1 MLQPIRTKYRKAHR
15 GRGQFKGKATRGA
28 NIAFGSYALKSQEA
42 GEITSRQLEAARRA
56 ITHEVGR
63 SGSMWIRIFPHKPI
77 TRKSPE
83 VPMGAGKG
91 AVEFYA
97 AVVKP
102 GTILFE
108 LDGLPENVAR
118 EAFRL
123 AAHKLP
129 VTTKFVMSIRKQMQ
143 SLSKTQLAA

>member
-1 MLQPIRTKYRKAHR
+1 MLQPARTKYRKEHR
-15 GRGQFKGKATRGA
+15 YRGSFSGKATRGA
-28 NIAFGSYALKSQEA
+28 TIAFGSYALKAMEA
-42 GEITSRQLEAARRA
+42 GEISSRQLEAARRA
-56 ITHEVGR
+56 MTHSLERG
-63 SGSMWIRIFPHKPI
+63 GKIWIRIFPHKAI

-102 GTILFE
+102 GTVIFE
-108 LDGLPENVAR
+108 VDGFTDETAK

-123 AAHKLP
+123 AAYKLP
-129 VTTKFVMSIRKQMQ
+129 IATKFVAR
-143 SLSKTQLAA
+143 LRPNA

>member
-1 MLQPIRTKYRKAHR
+1 MLQPLKTKYRKQHR
-15 GRGQFKGKATRGA
+15 GRGQFHGKATRGA
-28 NIAFGSYALKSQEA
+28 QLAFGSYGLKCLSN

-56 ITHEVGR
+56 MTHAVARG
-63 SGSMWIRIFPHKPI
+63 GKIWIRIFPHKPI

-102 GTILFE
+102 GTIIFE
-108 LDGLPENVAR
+108 MDGLAEELAK
-118 EAFRL
+118 EALRL

-129 VTTKFVMSIRKQMQ
+129 VETKFIR
-143 SLSKTQLAA
+143 SLTKHA

>member
-1 MLQPIRTKYRKAHR
+1 MLQPARTKYRKMHR
-15 GRGQFKGKATRGA
+15 GRGQFAGVATRGA
-28 NIAFGSYALKSQEA
+28 TLAHGSYGLKAQEA

-56 ITHEVGR
+56 IAHEAQRG
-63 SGSMWIRIFPHKPI
+63 GKIWIRIFPHKAI

-91 AVEFYA
+91 SVEFYC

-108 LDGLPENVAR
+108 MDGVTEALAK

-129 VTTKFVMSIRKQMQ
+129 VATKFIK
-143 SLSKTQLAA
+143 SLHAHA

>member
-1 MLQPIRTKYRKAHR
+1 MLQPIRTKYRKMHR
-15 GRGQFKGKATRGA
+15 GRGQFRGKATRGA
-28 NIAFGSYALKSQEA
+28 ELAFGTYGLKSQEA

-56 ITHEVGR
+56 LTHEAARAGKI
-63 SGSMWIRIFPHKPI
+63 WCRIFPQKAI

-83 VPMGAGKG
+83 VPMGSGKG

-97 AVVKP
+97 CVVKP
-102 GTILFE
+102 GTMLFE
-108 LDGLPENVAR
+108 MDGLPEAMAK

-129 VTTKFVMSIRKQMQ
+129 VATKFIVSIHKH
-143 SLSKTQLAA
+143 TV

>member
-1 MLQPIRTKYRKAHR
+1 MLQPIKTKFRKAHR
-15 GRGQFKGKATRGA
+15 GRGQFRGKATRGA
-28 NIAFGSYALKSQEA
+28 TIAFGSYGLKAQEA
-42 GEITSRQLEAARRA
+42 GEVTSRQLEAARRA

-63 SGSMWIRIFPHKPI
+63 SGSIWIRVFPHKPI

-91 AVEFYA
+91 SVEFYCC
-97 AVVKP
+97 VVKP

-108 LDGLPENVAR
+108 LDGIKEELAR

-123 AAHKLP
+123 ASHKLP
-129 VTTKFVMSIRKQMQ
+129 VETKFVQTLHKH
-143 SLSKTQLAA
+143 AA

>member
-1 MLQPIRTKYRKAHR
+1 MLQPIRTKYRKHHR

-28 NIAFGSYALKSQEA
+28 TLAFGTYGLKSQEA

-56 ITHEVGR
+56 LTHEAARG
-63 SGSMWIRIFPHKPI
+63 GKIWCRIFPHKPI

-83 VPMGAGKG
+83 VPMGSGKG
-91 AVEFYA
+91 SVEFYA

-102 GTILFE
+102 GTMLFE
-108 LDGLPENVAR
+108 MDGLPEATAK

-123 AAHKLP
+123 ASHKLP
-129 VTTKFVMSIRKQMQ
+129 VATKFVVSIHKH
-143 SLSKTQLAA
+143 TV

>member
-15 GRGQFKGKATRGA
+15 GRGQFKGVATRGA
-28 NIAFGSYALKSQEA
+28 ELAFGTYGLKSQEA

-56 ITHEVGR
+56 LTHEAARG
-63 SGSMWIRIFPHKPI
+63 GKIWIRIFPHKPI

-91 AVEFYA
+91 SVEFYA

-102 GTILFE
+102 GTMLFE
-108 LDGLPENVAR
+108 MDGLPEATAK

-123 AAHKLP
+123 ASHKLP
-129 VTTKFVMSIRKQMQ
+129 VATKFVVSIHKH
-143 SLSKTQLAA
+143 AV

>member
-1 MLQPIRTKYRKAHR
+1 MLQPTRTKYRKMHR
-15 GRGQFKGKATRGA
+15 GRGQFAGKATRGA
-28 NIAFGSYALKSQEA
+28 TLAFGAYGLKAMSA

-56 ITHEVGR
+56 LTHEVVR
-63 SGSMWIRIFPHKPI
+63 SGKIWIRIFPHKAI

-102 GTILFE
+102 GTMIFE
-108 LDGLPENVAR
+108 LDGLPAELAK
-118 EAFRL
+118 EACRL
-123 AAHKLP
+123 ASHKLP
-129 VTTKFVMSIRKQMQ
+129 VDTKFVTSIR
-143 SLSKTQLAA
+143 

>member
-28 NIAFGSYALKSQEA
+28 TLAFGSFGLKSQEA
-42 GEITSRQLEAARRA
+42 GELTSRQIEAARRA

-63 SGSMWIRIFPHKPI
+63 SGSIWIRIFPHKPI

-108 LDGLPENVAR
+108 LDGLKEEVAR

-129 VTTKFVMSIRKQMQ
+129 VATKFITKLQKISA
-143 SLSKTQLAA
+143 SPKTQQAA

>member
-1 MLQPIRTKYRKAHR
+1 MLQPARTKYRKMHR
-15 GRGQFKGKATRGA
+15 GRGQFAGKATRCA
-28 NIAFGSYALKSQEA
+28 TLAFGTYGLKAQEA
-42 GEITSRQLEAARRA
+42 GEITARQLEAARRA
-56 ITHEVGR
+56 MTHEVARG
-63 SGSMWIRIFPHKPI
+63 GKIWIRIFPHKAI

-108 LDGLPENVAR
+108 MDGLPEAVAK

-129 VTTKFVMSIRKQMQ
+129 VETKFIQ
-143 SLSKTQLAA
+143 SHKKHAA

>member
-1 MLQPIRTKYRKAHR
+1 MLQPQKTKYRKMHR
-15 GRGQFKGKATRGA
+15 GRGQFSGRATRGA
-28 NIAFGSYALKSQEA
+28 TLAFGAYGLKAMSG

-56 ITHEVGR
+56 LTHEAARG
-63 SGSMWIRIFPHKPI
+63 GKIWIRIFPQKAI

-97 AVVKP
+97 SVVKP
-102 GTILFE
+102 GTIIFE
-108 LDGLPENVAR
+108 LDGLPQVTAK
-118 EAFRL
+118 EACRL

-129 VTTKFVMSIRKQMQ
+129 VSTKFIE
-143 SLSKTQLAA
+143 SLKHF

>member
-1 MLQPIRTKYRKAHR
+1 MLQPIRTKYRKHHR

-28 NIAFGSYALKSQEA
+28 TLAFGSYGLKCQEA
-42 GEITSRQLEAARRA
+42 GEINSRQLEAARRA
-56 ITHEVGR
+56 MTHAVARG
-63 SGSMWIRIFPHKPI
+63 GKIWIRIFPHKPI

-83 VPMGAGKG
+83 VPMGSGKG

-108 LDGLPENVAR
+108 LDGLPEALAK

-123 AAHKLP
+123 ASHKLP
-129 VTTKFVMSIRKQMQ
+129 VATKFIVSIHKH
-143 SLSKTQLAA
+143 AA

>member
-1 MLQPIRTKYRKAHR
+1 MLQPARTKYRKHHR
-15 GRGQFKGKATRGA
+15 GRGQFAGVATRVNTLAHG
-28 NIAFGSYALKSQEA
+28 NYGLKSLEA

-56 ITHEVGR
+56 IAHEAQRG
-63 SGSMWIRIFPHKPI
+63 GKIWIRIFPHKAI

-83 VPMGAGKG
+83 VPMGSGKG
-91 AVEFYA
+91 SVEFYA

-108 LDGLPENVAR
+108 MDGVPEHLAR

-123 AAHKLP
+123 AGHKLP
-129 VTTKFVMSIRKQMQ
+129 VTTKFIQRLHKH
-143 SLSKTQLAA
+143 A

>member
-1 MLQPIRTKYRKAHR
+1 MLQPIKTKYRKMHR

-28 NIAFGSYALKSQEA
+28 TLAFGSYGLKCQET
-42 GEITSRQLEAARRA
+42 GEINSRQLEAARRA
-56 ITHEVGR
+56 MTHAVQRG
-63 SGSMWIRIFPHKPI
+63 GKIWIRIFPQKAI

-97 AVVKP
+97 SVVKP
-102 GTILFE
+102 GTIIFE
-108 LDGLPENVAR
+108 MDGLA
-118 EAFRL
+118 EATAKEALRL

-129 VTTKFVMSIRKQMQ
+129 VMTKFIKSH
-143 SLSKTQLAA
+143 SAH

>member
-1 MLQPIRTKYRKAHR
+1 MLQPIRTKYRKMHR

-28 NIAFGSYALKSQEA
+28 TLAFGSFGLKAQEP

-56 ITHEVGR
+56 MTHAVGR
-63 SGSMWIRIFPHKPI
+63 SGSMWIRIFPHKAI

-102 GTILFE
+102 GTMIFE
-108 LDGLPENVAR
+108 LDGLKEDLAR
-118 EAFRL
+118 EALRL

-129 VTTKFVMSIRKQMQ
+129 VATKFIVSIHKH
-143 SLSKTQLAA
+143 A

>member
-1 MLQPIRTKYRKAHR
+1 MLQPTRTKYRKHHR

-28 NIAFGSYALKSQEA
+28 TLAFGTYGLKSQEA

-56 ITHEVGR
+56 LTHEAARG
-63 SGSMWIRIFPHKPI
+63 GKIWIRIFPHKPI

-83 VPMGAGKG
+83 VPMGSGKG

-102 GTILFE
+102 GTMLFE
-108 LDGLPENVAR
+108 MDGLPEATAK

-123 AAHKLP
+123 ASHKLP
-129 VTTKFVMSIRKQMQ
+129 VATKFIVSIHKH
-143 SLSKTQLAA
+143 AV